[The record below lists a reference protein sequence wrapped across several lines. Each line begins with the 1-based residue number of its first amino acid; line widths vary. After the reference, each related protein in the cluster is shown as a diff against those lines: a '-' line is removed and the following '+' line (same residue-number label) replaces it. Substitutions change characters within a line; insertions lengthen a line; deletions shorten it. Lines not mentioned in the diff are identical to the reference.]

1 MDGNQDVVIAIGQ
14 QAELRGDDD
23 GDNKLLDFIEK
34 YIESGGKINKAS
46 KSDDGSHIKIQK
58 VPKMMLRKN
67 NWKEYYKPKEI
78 AIGPLHAF
86 TKSLKNTDDLKH
98 RLTARFIKESGRDG
112 RTLLEEIKKN
122 ISQLKECFDLNVIP
136 PLFNDDDKEL
146 ARLLFLDGCFVLQF
160 IDSYVNGDIK
170 EFEISSGQ
178 VVEIQHDLFLLEN
191 QIPFRVLII
200 LMRLSNEGVRLASN
214 IYRFIFLNNMV
225 PHNFCSNWA
234 QDIFFAS
241 LEFLVNKKNII
252 EDDKLPAHLLDLLR
266 SKLLFNEDEPE
277 YDHESSTGGN
287 TTDALLYYKHSFRN
301 VQDLKEVGIMLK
313 PDYSR
318 GLKSVSFSSP
328 LYIFGK
334 LNLPPL
340 IVDDSTARKLLN
352 LVAYEMCPDNNKK
365 NYTVT
370 SYLRLLDSL
379 IDSEQDVKD
388 LRLAHILRNH
398 LSSDAEVAQLFNTIG
413 SSLVPYDAYLSVKI
427 EIQKHY
433 ERKIVAWK
441 AQFYRDYCKSP
452 WTILALLAA
461 AGALILTGIQTYYSV
476 NNPS

>member
-1 MDGNQDVVIAIGQ
+1 MDGHQDVIISIGQ
-14 QAELRGDDD
+14 QAELRMSGDD
-23 GDNKLLDFIEK
+23 GDNELIGFIEK
-34 YIESGGKINKAS
+34 YVESEGKINKTN

-58 VPKMMLRKN
+58 VPKLMLRKN
-67 NWKEYYKPKEI
+67 NWKEFYKPKEI

-86 TKSLKNTDDLKH
+86 TKSLKNIDDLKH

-112 RTLLEEIKKN
+112 RTLLEEINKN
-122 ISQLKECFDLNVIP
+122 ITQLKECFDLKVLP
-136 PLFNDDDKEL
+136 SSFNEDDKKL

-160 IDSYVNGDIK
+160 IDSYVKGDIK

-178 VVEIQHDLFLLEN
+178 AVEIQHDLFLLEN

-200 LMRLSNEGVRLASN
+200 LMRLSNEGVRLMTN
-214 IYRFIFLNNMV
+214 IYHFIYLNSMV
-225 PHNFCSNWA
+225 PDYFCTTKNIRHNN
-234 QDIFFAS
+234 
-241 LEFLVNKKNII
+241 KNII
-252 EDDKLPAHLLDLLR
+252 EDDELPAHLLDLLR
-266 SKLLFNEDEPE
+266 SELLFEDEEPE
-277 YDHESSTGGN
+277 SDHASSTAQEGGS
-287 TTDALLYYKHSFRN
+287 TTDDTLLHYKRSFRN

-313 PDYSR
+313 PDYSC
-318 GLKSVSFSSP
+318 GLRSVSFSYP
-328 LYIFGK
+328 LFIFGQ
-334 LNLPPL
+334 LTLPPL

-365 NYTVT
+365 KYSVT

-388 LRLAHILRNH
+388 LRSAHILRNN

-413 SSLVPYDAYLSVKI
+413 SSLVPYDAYLTVKM

-441 AQFYRDYCKSP
+441 AQFYREHFRSP

-461 AGALILTGIQTYYSV
+461 AAALVLTGIQTYYSV
-476 NNPS
+476 NPKE